1 MNGARW
7 SFWCVVAALGSLALF
22 GCASGPARQDVSPTQ
37 AIRANVAPPEA
48 SLLDVGIQVFKT
60 AELDPDVAKER
71 GTHPKI
77 MQAEARYIPFHL
89 KKTLQQTGQWGA
101 VRVIPGPSEE
111 VDVSVSGTLLES
123 NGETLRMA
131 VKVVDATGR
140 VWFDNEY
147 VSEITEKSYEALD
160 EKDRD
165 PYQDVYNRVA
175 NDMLAFRRELSAKE
189 LTMVREVALLRFAS
203 SLVPSAF
210 GDYLTKDSEGIF
222 EVRKLPADNDPMF
235 ERVKRIRA
243 REHMFIDTVNLYYAN
258 LYDDMRQ
265 PYGEWRR
272 SSLQELNNKR
282 ELERKAWQRRLLG
295 LAAIIGGVVVGTNS
309 NSSGGAAASSVMV
322 IGGYEIFR
330 SGGQFADD
338 AKVHE
343 AALRELGDSFNADVK
358 PILDEVE
365 GRRLKLSGSVDAQY
379 AEWRQALKELF
390 AKETGL
396 PPVAA
401 TPPRPALQPDGT
413 P

>member
-1 MNGARW
+1 MNGARLLLW
-7 SFWCVVAALGSLALF
+7 GVISALGPLALF

-77 MQAEARYIPFHL
+77 LQAEARYIPFHL

-111 VDVSVSGTLLES
+111 VDVSVSGTVVES

-140 VWFDNEY
+140 LWFNNEY
-147 VSEITEKSYEALD
+147 VSEITERSYEGPD

-175 NDMLAFRRELSAKE
+175 NDMLAYRQELSAKE
-189 LTMVREVALLRFAS
+189 LTTVREVALLRFAG

-210 GDYLTKDSEGIF
+210 ADYLAKDSDGIF
-222 EVRKLPADNDPMF
+222 EVKKLPADNDPMF

-243 REHMFIDTVNLYYAN
+243 REHMFVDTVNLYYAN

-282 ELERKAWQRRLLG
+282 ALERKAWQRRLLG

-343 AALRELGDSFNADVK
+343 ATLRELGDSFNADVA

-390 AKETGL
+390 VKETGL

-401 TPPRPALQPDGT
+401 TPRDPALQPDGK